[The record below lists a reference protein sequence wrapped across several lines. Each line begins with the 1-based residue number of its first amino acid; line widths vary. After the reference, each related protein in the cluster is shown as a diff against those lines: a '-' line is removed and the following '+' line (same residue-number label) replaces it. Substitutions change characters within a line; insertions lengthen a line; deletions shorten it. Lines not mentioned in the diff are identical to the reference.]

1 LGRESMDYQM
11 DFVRGWAEGP
21 ERVISD
27 WEGLIESVRQGLIV
41 GGVLGC
47 RCVEVFCQERE

>member
-1 LGRESMDYQM
+1 LGRESMDDEM
-11 DFVRGWAEGP
+11 DFVGGRAEGP
-21 ERVISD
+21 ERVISN
-27 WEGLIESVRQGLIV
+27 WEGLVETVRQGFIV